1 MADFVPGNI
10 IQTPDFG
17 QMAQGYVQQYRQE
30 EAAKNK
36 FLDEFDKKQGLYL
49 DGYKP
54 AVQES
59 WNNVQSVMDLV
70 AEDDSPEN
78 RRKLK
83 EAYGEYSTAAG
94 TAQYLSDE
102 YRKNIAAYKADPAKF
117 AVNSDEFLDISN
129 DYKLRKR
136 TRGEMLDEVNNPFFI
151 QRSSKYQLLNPYDQ
165 AKQLVSDSKMKLPDF
180 YNAQGQLNRGALRAY
195 AEKRAR
201 AQVNALPDNVERA
214 MVWGAPKE
222 GYPEVNSIE
231 DLQMISAL
239 DDELKQSF
247 VDRYVDELTNNYM
260 DLIASQVKIDND
272 KDSKLMSLTPYEST
286 RVIEAEAGTGEEG
299 PKNVEFQSFEKPL
312 SGSLKNIVGFG
323 FNQEGKMLIEEVIQ
337 TETKS
342 RGKTI
347 KNKENVIREANPNEK
362 AQINGILRKDYGI
375 SISEKSVSSQEQ
387 STGDG
392 LSDEEYNQWLK
403 DKGLDG

>member
-36 FLDEFDKKQGLYL
+36 FLDDFEQKQGLYL
-49 DGYKP
+49 EGYKP

-59 WNNVQSVMDLV
+59 WNNVQSVMDMV
-70 AEDDSPEN
+70 AENDTPEN

-102 YRKNIAAYKADPAKF
+102 YRKNIAAYKADPSKF

-180 YNAQGQLNRGALRAY
+180 YNEQGQLNRSALRAY

-231 DLQMISAL
+231 DLQIISGL
-239 DDELKQSF
+239 DEDLKQSF

-260 DLIASQVKIDND
+260 DLIASQVKIEGGGDSEDVPTLGIYSLPMPTSDPD
-272 KDSKLMSLTPYEST
+272 KAPRE
-286 RVIEAEAGTGEEG
+286 VEG
-299 PKNVEFQSFEKPL
+299 YAFPEPL
-312 SGSLKNIVGFG
+312 KGDLKDIVGFTYDNNG
-323 FNQEGKMLIEEVIQ
+323 NMLIQERYLED
-337 TETKS
+337 K
-342 RGKTI
+342 KTI
-347 KNKENVIREANPNEK
+347 EGDTKVKKLRTRPAEKNEEARIK
-362 AQINGILRKDYGI
+362 AVLKDKYRI
-375 SISEKSVSSQEQ
+375 SISEKPVSSQQQ
-387 STGDG
+387 STGGFDPN
-392 LSDEEYNQWLK
+392 SYK
-403 DKGLDG
+403 K

>member
-30 EAAKNK
+30 EAAKNQ

-54 AVQES
+54 VVQES
-59 WNNVQSVMDLV
+59 WNNVQSVMDMV

-117 AVNSDEFLDISN
+117 AVSSDEFLDISN

-180 YNAQGQLNRGALRAY
+180 YNTQGQLNRGALRAY
-195 AEKRAR
+195 AERRAR

-231 DLQMISAL
+231 DLQMISGL
-239 DDELKQSF
+239 DEDLKQSF

-286 RVIEAEAGTGEEG
+286 RVIEVEAGTGEEG
-299 PKNVEFQSFEKPL
+299 PENVGFQSFEKPL
-312 SGSLKNIVGFG
+312 SGPLKNIVGFG

-337 TETKS
+337 IETKS

-347 KNKENVIREANPNEK
+347 KNKENVIREANSNEE

-375 SISEKSVSSQEQ
+375 NISEKPVSSQEQ

-403 DKGLDG
+403 DNGLDG

>member
-30 EAAKNK
+30 EAAKNQ

-59 WNNVQSVMDLV
+59 WDNVQSVMDLV
-70 AEDDSPEN
+70 AENDSPEN

-83 EAYGEYSTAAG
+83 EAYGEYSTSAG

-323 FNQEGKMLIEEVIQ
+323 LQSRMVEMLIEEVIE
-337 TETKS
+337 TEDQ
-342 RGKTI
+342 I
-347 KNKENVIREANPNEK
+347 KR
-362 AQINGILRKDYGI
+362 
-375 SISEKSVSSQEQ
+375 
-387 STGDG
+387 
-392 LSDEEYNQWLK
+392 
-403 DKGLDG
+403 

>member
-36 FLDEFDKKQGLYL
+36 FLDDFEQKQGLYL
-49 DGYKP
+49 EGYKP

-59 WNNVQSVMDLV
+59 WNNVQSVMDVV
-70 AEDDSPEN
+70 AENDTPEN

-180 YNAQGQLNRGALRAY
+180 YNEQGQLNRGALRAY

-231 DLQMISAL
+231 DLQMISGL
-239 DDELKQSF
+239 DEDLKQIF
-247 VDRYVDELTNNYM
+247 VDRYVNELTNNYM
-260 DLIASQVKIDND
+260 DLIASQVKIEGD

-299 PKNVEFQSFEKPL
+299 AKNVEFQSFEKPL

-323 FNQEGKMLIEEVIQ
+323 FNQEGKMLIEEVVQI
-337 TETKS
+337 ETKS

-375 SISEKSVSSQEQ
+375 NISEKPVSSQQ
-387 STGDG
+387 QTAGGFDPNS
-392 LSDEEYNQWLK
+392 YK
-403 DKGLDG
+403 K

>member
-83 EAYGEYSTAAG
+83 EAYGEYSTSAG

>member
-30 EAAKNK
+30 EAAKNQ

-59 WNNVQSVMDLV
+59 WNSVQSVMDMV
-70 AEDDSPEN
+70 AENDTPEN

-165 AKQLVSDSKMKLPDF
+165 AKQLVSDSQMKLPDF
-180 YNAQGQLNRGALRAY
+180 YNAQGQLNKGALRAY

-231 DLQMISAL
+231 DLQMISGL
-239 DDELKQSF
+239 DEDLKQSF

-260 DLIASQVKIDND
+260 DLIASQVKIEGD

-299 PKNVEFQSFEKPL
+299 PENVEFQSFEKPL

-323 FNQEGKMLIEEVIQ
+323 FNQEGKMLIEEVIEI
-337 TETKS
+337 ETKS
-342 RGKTI
+342 KGKTI
-347 KNKENVIREANPNEK
+347 KNKENAIREANPNEK

-375 SISEKSVSSQEQ
+375 IISEKPVSSQQ
-387 STGDG
+387 QTAGGFDPNS
-392 LSDEEYNQWLK
+392 YK
-403 DKGLDG
+403 K

>member
-30 EAAKNK
+30 EAAKNQ

-59 WNNVQSVMDLV
+59 WDNVQSVMDLV

-83 EAYGEYSTAAG
+83 EAYGEYSTSAG

-323 FNQEGKMLIEEVIQ
+323 FNQEGKMLIEEVIE

-375 SISEKSVSSQEQ
+375 SISEKSLSSQEQ

>member
-1 MADFVPGNI
+1 
-10 IQTPDFG
+10 
-17 QMAQGYVQQYRQE
+17 
-30 EAAKNK
+30 
-36 FLDEFDKKQGLYL
+36 
-49 DGYKP
+49 
-54 AVQES
+54 
-59 WNNVQSVMDLV
+59 
-70 AEDDSPEN
+70 
-78 RRKLK
+78 
-83 EAYGEYSTAAG
+83 
-94 TAQYLSDE
+94 
-102 YRKNIAAYKADPAKF
+102 
-117 AVNSDEFLDISN
+117 
-129 DYKLRKR
+129 
-136 TRGEMLDEVNNPFFI
+136 
-151 QRSSKYQLLNPYDQ
+151 
-165 AKQLVSDSKMKLPDF
+165 
-180 YNAQGQLNRGALRAY
+180 
-195 AEKRAR
+195 
-201 AQVNALPDNVERA
+201 
-214 MVWGAPKE
+214 
-222 GYPEVNSIE
+222 
-231 DLQMISAL
+231 MISAL

>member
-59 WNNVQSVMDLV
+59 WDNVQSVMDLV

-83 EAYGEYSTAAG
+83 EAYGEYSTSAG

-239 DDELKQSF
+239 DEELKQSF

>member
-59 WNNVQSVMDLV
+59 WDNVQSVMDLV

>member
-36 FLDEFDKKQGLYL
+36 FLDDFEQKQGLYL
-49 DGYKP
+49 EGYKP

-59 WNNVQSVMDLV
+59 WNNVQSVMDMV
-70 AEDDSPEN
+70 AENDTPEN

-102 YRKNIAAYKADPAKF
+102 YRKNIAAYKADPSKF

-165 AKQLVSDSKMKLPDF
+165 AKQLVSDSRMKLPDF
-180 YNAQGQLNRGALRAY
+180 YNEQGQLNRSALRAY

-231 DLQMISAL
+231 DLQIISGL
-239 DDELKQSF
+239 DEDLKQSF
-247 VDRYVDELTNNYM
+247 VDRYVNELTNNYM
-260 DLIASQVKIDND
+260 DLVASQIKQAKTDRD
-272 KDSKLMSLTPYEST
+272 GDSKLMSLTPYEST

-299 PKNVEFQSFEKPL
+299 PKNVEFQAFAKPL
-312 SGSLKNIVGFG
+312 SGTLKDVVGFG
-323 FNQEGKMLIEEVIQ
+323 INPMGKFLVEEVVEREVR
-337 TETKS
+337 TASGKS
-342 RGKTI
+342 K
-347 KNKENVIREANPNEK
+347 KKENIIREATPVET
-362 AQINGILRKDYGI
+362 AQIKATLKKDYGI
-375 SISEKSVSSQEQ
+375 SISEKSVSSQQQ
-387 STGDG
+387 STGGFDPN
-392 LSDEEYNQWLK
+392 SYK
-403 DKGLDG
+403 K